1 MKRMSGL
8 IRLVWALSVLVAA
21 TFAIASPPLRAA
33 TPVPHQVTALKVTVL
48 STMLADNDELGEW
61 GYAALVEVDGRK
73 FLFDTGAHPDIVLRN
88 AKTLGVDL
96 AQVEDVILSHNH
108 DDHTGGLL
116 ALRRELMKINPKA
129 MSRVHAG
136 AGIFASRVDPDG
148 KEANGLLPLKADYEA
163 MGGRFI
169 LYNKPTELAPG
180 VWLTGPVPRPN
191 DETNWS
197 PGLKLRTATGTAP
210 DTIAEDSSLVFAT
223 ADGMVIL
230 TGCGHAGIVNITEY
244 ARAITGSSQ
253 IVALIGGVHLFA
265 KSDGVI
271 RWTATK
277 LAPFHPR
284 YLLLGHCT
292 GIEAT
297 FELRALLLLGRKT
310 AVVSAVG
317 SSFELGKGI
326 AAGAIAG

>member
-1 MKRMSGL
+1 MKCL
-8 IRLVWALSVLVAA
+8 LWALSMLILTAA
-21 TFAIASPPLRAA
+21 AIPHPPALAA
-33 TPVPHQVTALKVTVL
+33 TPAAHRVAALKVTIL

-61 GYAALVEVDGRK
+61 GYSALVEVDGRK

-88 AKTLGVDL
+88 ARVLGIDL
-96 AQVEDVILSHNH
+96 SQVEDVILSHNH

-116 ALRRELMKINPKA
+116 TLRRELMKINPKA

-136 AGIFASRVDPDG
+136 AGIFASRVGPDG
-148 KEANGLLPLKADYEA
+148 KEDNGLLPLKADYEA
-163 MGGRFI
+163 TGGRFI
-169 LYNKPTELAPG
+169 LHDKPTELAPG

-210 DTIAEDSSLVFAT
+210 DTIAEDSSLIFAT

-230 TGCGHAGIVNITEY
+230 TGCGHAGVVNITEY
-244 ARAITGSSQ
+244 ARTITGSDQ

-265 KSDGVI
+265 KSDAVI
-271 RWTATK
+271 RWTAAK
-277 LAPFHPR
+277 LAPFHPH
-284 YLLLGHCT
+284 YLLMGHCT

-297 FELRALLLLGRKT
+297 WELRALLGLARKT

-317 SSFELGKGI
+317 SRFELGRGI
-326 AAGAIAG
+326 EAGAIAG

>member
-1 MKRMSGL
+1 MRSL
-8 IRLVWALSVLVAA
+8 IRRIWALSLLIAVAIAIPSPAVVAA
-21 TFAIASPPLRAA
+21 TPA
-33 TPVPHQVTALKVTVL
+33 PHLVTALKVTVL
-48 STMLADNDELGEW
+48 STMLADNDEFGEW

-88 AKTLGVDL
+88 ARTLGVDL
-96 AQVEDVILSHNH
+96 AQVEDVVISHNH

-116 ALRRELMKINPKA
+116 TLRRELMKINPRA

-136 AGIFASRVDPDG
+136 AGVFASRAG
-148 KEANGLLPLKADYEA
+148 SNGREANGLLPLKADYEA
-163 MGGRFI
+163 TGGRFI
-169 LYNKPTELAPG
+169 LYEKPTELAPG

-197 PGLKLRTATGTAP
+197 PGLKLRTADGTAP

-223 ADGMVIL
+223 ANGMVIL

-244 ARAITGSSQ
+244 ASAITGSHQ
-253 IVALIGGVHLFA
+253 IIALIGGVHLFA
-265 KSDGVI
+265 KPDAVI
-271 RWTATK
+271 RWTAAK
-277 LAPFHPR
+277 LAPFHPH
-284 YLLLGHCT
+284 YLLMGHCT

-297 FELRALLLLGRKT
+297 YELRALLGLARRT

-326 AAGAIAG
+326 EAGSIAA